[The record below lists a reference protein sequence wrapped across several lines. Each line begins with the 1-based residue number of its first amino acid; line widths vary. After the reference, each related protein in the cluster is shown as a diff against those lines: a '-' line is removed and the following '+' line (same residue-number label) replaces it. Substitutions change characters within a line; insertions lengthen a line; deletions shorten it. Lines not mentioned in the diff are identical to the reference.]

1 MSTPLTSLCLS
12 SNAEDLQPVQQFSLC
27 KLYMLTSQ
35 NDHHWGVEYGEL
47 QDDKYRDLGNI
58 YVRSDIARLLSEKAV
73 TLVPSEDTVNSI
85 WEVTQY
91 NVEKSSSI
99 LDRRRCFDVLP
110 IQPYQY
116 KLVPATVKR
125 YKEKHKGIPIFSF
138 DSQTSTFQR
147 FDYPYNSL
155 PRFTLDVYPFHSLI
169 HSSKVMSS
177 ESHYYIGLSYMAWTF
192 PTPRSF
198 RSPGDADDSSSD
210 SGSICTVV
218 SARSDLSSN
227 FLEYYNS
234 THGILPTKRTSNSN
248 QVSLWLESLPAEK
261 PLPIP
266 VDNTAQELWN
276 DDSMSTVSQISFDR
290 SELVEED
297 DESNQDSS
305 SQSAVEL

>member
-1 MSTPLTSLCLS
+1 MSIPLTSLCLS
-12 SNAEDLQPVQQFSLC
+12 SNAEDLQPVQQFSLS

-35 NDHHWGVEYGEL
+35 HEHHWGLEYGEL
-47 QDDKYRDLGNI
+47 QEAKYRGLGDI
-58 YVRSDIARLLSEKAV
+58 SVRGDIAQLLSEKAV

-116 KLVPATVKR
+116 KLVPATVER
-125 YKEKHKGIPIFSF
+125 HKEKHKGIPIFAF
-138 DSQTSTFQR
+138 DPQTSTFQQ
-147 FDYPYNSL
+147 FDYPYDNL
-155 PRFTLDVYPFHSLI
+155 PAFTLDVYPFHSLM
-169 HSSKVMSS
+169 HSSKVMSG
-177 ESHYYIGLSYMAWTF
+177 ESHYYITLSCMAWTF
-192 PTPRSF
+192 PAPRSF

-234 THGILPTKRTSNSN
+234 THGILPTKGTSNR
-248 QVSLWLESLPAEK
+248 VSVWLESLPSEM

-266 VDNTAQELWN
+266 VENTAQEPWN
-276 DDSMSTVSQISFDR
+276 DESNSTVSQI
-290 SELVEED
+290 
-297 DESNQDSS
+297 
-305 SQSAVEL
+305 